1 MKIISL
7 HKQKQKYKLQNK
19 GGVTMDPEEEQKKQ
33 EKGFLEKSKN
43 ELKRSRER
51 AEKQKKQ

>member
-1 MKIISL
+1 
-7 HKQKQKYKLQNK
+7 
-19 GGVTMDPEEEQKKQ
+19 MDPEEEQKKQ

-51 AEKQKKQ
+51 AEKAKKTIKIFNATEKN